1 MLILQLIAAFTGL
14 ISFIILDY
22 IWLAHIAKK
31 LYLSSLQDIT
41 VIENGSLVPYLP
53 AIPFV
58 YIVALFGL
66 FFFVPSITNPTSSL
80 ATVWYTSA
88 IFGFV
93 LYAFY
98 DFTNLATLKNYP
110 FSLTVIDIIWGTFL
124 VSSVACIM
132 TLVVRSLIK

>member
-1 MLILQLIAAFTGL
+1 MLIYQSIAAFVGL
-14 ISFIILDY
+14 ISFVILDY

-31 LYLSSLQDIT
+31 IYLTSLQDIT

-53 AIPFV
+53 AVPFV

-66 FFFVPSITNPTSSL
+66 FFFIPAISNPSSSL
-80 ATVWYTSA
+80 VTVWHMSA
-88 IFGFV
+88 VFGFV

-110 FSLTVIDIIWGTFL
+110 FSLTIIDIVWGTFL

-132 TLVVRSLIK
+132 ALVVRSLIK